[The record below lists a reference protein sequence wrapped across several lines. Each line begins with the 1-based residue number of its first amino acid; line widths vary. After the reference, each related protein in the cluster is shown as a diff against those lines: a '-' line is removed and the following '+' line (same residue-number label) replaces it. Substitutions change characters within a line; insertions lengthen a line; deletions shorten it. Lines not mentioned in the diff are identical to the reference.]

1 MGLSEQA
8 AGVPEWHAPLVGR
21 LQLPSGAAVRLA
33 QFVAAHLLEVLQNR
47 QELNAAAIDA
57 VSAEVQRRLTEPHTP
72 GPAPISITE
81 DDPVHAG
88 VIQQH
93 EAGKVLADHIY
104 QAFDR
109 GDRHFVASALAVR
122 ARVPLAIVAAIIKN
136 KSAKGLTALV
146 W

>member
-1 MGLSEQA
+1 MGFSEQA
-8 AGVPEWHAPLVGR
+8 AGVPEWHAPLVSR
-21 LQLPSGAAVRLA
+21 PQLPSGAAVRLA
-33 QFVAAHLLEVLQNR
+33 QFVADHLLEVLQNR

-57 VSAEVQRRLTEPHTP
+57 VSAEVQRRPTKPYSP

-109 GDRHFVASALAVR
+109 GDRDFVASALAVR